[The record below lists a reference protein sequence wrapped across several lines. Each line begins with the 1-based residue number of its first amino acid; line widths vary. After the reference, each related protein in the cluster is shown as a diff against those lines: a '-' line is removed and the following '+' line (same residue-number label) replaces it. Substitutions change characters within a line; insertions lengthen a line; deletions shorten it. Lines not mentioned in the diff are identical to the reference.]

1 MRPVCRNPDRWTGRG
16 WPIRRILPLP
26 FHGPISSPLRPVSF
40 TLGAVPAESLAVN
53 ADLLTPLKEVF
64 GYASFRPLQEDI
76 IRASLAGRD
85 VFALLPTGGGKSLCF
100 QLPALV
106 RPGLTVVISPLIAL
120 MKDQVDSLTA
130 NGVAATFLNS
140 SLTDAERSA
149 RWRGL
154 NAREYRLLY
163 LAPERLMV
171 GTLIDDLRRWGVSCV
186 AVDEAHC
193 ISEWGHDFRP
203 EYRQLRELRSR
214 LPEGVPFMALTATA
228 TERVREDIVT
238 QLHLQEP
245 GIFVAS
251 FNRPNLTYRVTP
263 RATGYRQVLDFLR
276 ARPKD
281 SGIIY
286 CASRAGTE
294 SLASKLLEDGVKAAP
309 YHAGLDPKE
318 RGRNQ
323 EAFLRDEV
331 RVVCATIAFG
341 MGINKPNVRFV
352 IHHDLPK
359 NLEGYYQET
368 GRAGR
373 DGLPGECLLLFSAG
387 DVAKQNVFIDEKPDE
402 QERARAREQLQ
413 QMVHYAEISECRR
426 AALLDYFG
434 EEFPETSCGACDNC
448 LSPRATYDGT
458 LAAQKLLSCVY
469 RIKQRSG
476 FSVGLN
482 HVVAVIL
489 GGDTEKIRQWG
500 HDQLTTYGIGKEHSR
515 NEWGA
520 IGRELMRLGFLRLS
534 TGQFP
539 TVEVTAEGFAALKDR
554 RSITLTRPLEAPKP
568 RAERVGEIAC
578 DELLF
583 EKLRQLRKRLADEQG
598 VPSYIIFGDTSLR
611 FMARQYP
618 ATADEFRRVSGVGET
633 KLKAYGAA
641 FLEEI
646 TAHLRTNARQI
657 FADDSFTAPTPTAVK
672 KTRGELMNDTVR
684 ETLRQFRAGS
694 SPEDV
699 ARSRGLTAGTIY
711 GHLASALEAGE
722 ALELDRL
729 FTEAETQTIRA
740 AFEKAGWGTL
750 SGAHTLLGGQVD
762 YGRLRLFR
770 ALKQ

>member
-1 MRPVCRNPDRWTGRG
+1 M
-16 WPIRRILPLP
+16 
-26 FHGPISSPLRPVSF
+26 S
-40 TLGAVPAESLAVN
+40 AVPPTE
-53 ADLLTPLKEVF
+53 ADLLTPLKDVF
-64 GYASFRPLQEDI
+64 GYGSFRPLQEGI

-120 MKDQVDSLTA
+120 MKDQVDALTA

-154 NAREYRLLY
+154 NNGSYRLLY

-171 GTLIDDLRRWGVSCV
+171 GTLVDDLRRWGVACV

-203 EYRQLRELRSR
+203 EYRQLRELRGR

-228 TERVREDIVT
+228 TGRVREDIVA
-238 QLHLQEP
+238 QLQLQEP
-245 GIFVAS
+245 AVFVAS
-251 FNRPNLTYRVTP
+251 FNRPNLTYRVLP
-263 RATGYRQVLDFLR
+263 KASGYRQVLDFLR

-281 SGIIY
+281 GGIIY
-286 CASRAGTE
+286 CSSRAGTE
-294 SLASKLLEDGVKAAP
+294 SLASKLVEDGVKAAP
-309 YHAGLDPKE
+309 YHAGLDPSA
-318 RGRNQ
+318 RSRNQ

-373 DGLPGECLLLFSAG
+373 DGLPGECLLLFSPG

-434 EEFPETSCGACDNC
+434 EEFPDPACGACDNC
-448 LSPRATYDGT
+448 LSPRATWDGT
-458 LAAQKLLSCVY
+458 QAAQKLLSCVY
-469 RIKQRSG
+469 RIRQKSG
-476 FSVGLN
+476 FGVGLN

-500 HDQLTTYGIGKEHSR
+500 HDQLTTYGIGHEHSR

-520 IGRELMRLGFLRLS
+520 IARELMRLGFLRQS

-539 TVEVTAEGFAALKDR
+539 TLEVTAEGFAALKDR
-554 RSITLTRPLEAPKP
+554 RQITLTRPMETPRP
-568 RAERVGEIAC
+568 RADRVGDIAC

-583 EKLRQLRKRLADEQG
+583 EKLRQLRKRIADEQG

-611 FMARQYP
+611 YMARQYP
-618 ATADEFRRVSGVGET
+618 VRPEEFRRVSGVGET
-633 KLKAYGAA
+633 KLRSYGDA

-646 TAHLRTNARQI
+646 VAHLRANPRQI
-657 FADDSFTAPTPTAVK
+657 FADDSFTAPMPVAVK

-684 ETLRQFRAGS
+684 ETLRRFRDGATAEEIAG
-694 SPEDV
+694 
-699 ARSRGLTAGTIY
+699 ARDLTPGTIY
-711 GHLASALEAGE
+711 GHLGSALEARE
-722 ALELDRL
+722 ALDVARL
-729 FTEAETQTIRA
+729 FTDAERWEIEA
-740 AFEKAGWGTL
+740 AFEQAGWGTL
-750 SGAHTLLGGQVD
+750 SGAHTLLGGRVD

-770 ALKQ
+770 AARGGEQTSKPVSE